1 MGKSSRYIY
10 IDMKTFDYG
19 LRYLSERR
27 WCWRADDGSWRKT
40 HKWAAELYLGT
51 EHGLS
56 KRKADARSLSPIDV
70 AMTEAAENFRVDLAG
85 DYYWNNEIQS
95 TVDRFYR
102 YFPIDPDHVIR
113 AGEYKLPDGRRIL
126 LTDDIKLGLMA

>member
-1 MGKSSRYIY
+1 
-10 IDMKTFDYG
+10 MKTHDFG
-19 LRYLSERR
+19 LRYVSPRR
-27 WCWRADDGSWRKT
+27 WCWRAEDGSWRKT
-40 HKWAAELYLGT
+40 HKWAAELYLGI

-56 KRKADARSLSPIDV
+56 KRRAHKSPLSPIDAV
-70 AMTEAAENFRVDLAG
+70 MTEVAANFRVDLAG
-85 DYYWNNEIQS
+85 DYHWNEEIRT

-102 YFPIDPDHVIR
+102 YFSIDAEGLIR